1 MSAVDSRTIWG
12 PKVWR
17 LLHLLAAISDRRD
30 VALLWHSVIR
40 TTAEVLPCATCRTH
54 MQQYLASHSFMRV
67 KRVELKTGADI
78 RHLAMSEVWLLHNNV
93 NERLGKP
100 TYTLE
105 ELVAAFNTPRDTQLQ
120 EARDLYD
127 ELKLVWEKQI
137 FKTINAGHLTNWLKA
152 MNLLIALLRGGP
164 S

>member
-1 MSAVDSRTIWG
+1 
-12 PKVWR
+12 
-17 LLHLLAAISDRRD
+17 
-30 VALLWHSVIR
+30 
-40 TTAEVLPCATCRTH
+40 
-54 MQQYLASHSFMRV
+54 MQQYLATHSFMRV
-67 KRVELKTGADI
+67 KRIELKTGTDI
-78 RHLAMSEVWLLHNNV
+78 RNQVMSELWIFHNNV

-105 ELVAAFNTPRDTQLQ
+105 ELVAAFNTTRDTQLQ

-127 ELKLVWEKQI
+127 ELKLLWEKQV

>member
-1 MSAVDSRTIWG
+1 
-12 PKVWR
+12 
-17 LLHLLAAISDRRD
+17 
-30 VALLWHSVIR
+30 
-40 TTAEVLPCATCRTH
+40 

-67 KRVELKTGADI
+67 KRVELKTGAEI
-78 RHLAMSEVWLLHNNV
+78 RHLAMSEVWLFHTNV

-100 TYTLE
+100 AYTLE
-105 ELVAAFNTPRDTQLQ
+105 ELVADYSGPRDTQLQ

-127 ELKLVWEKQI
+127 ELKLMWEKQI
-137 FKTINAGHLTNWLKA
+137 FKSINAGALTAWLKA